1 MKTFGLLTFF
11 TLPKFFKWS
20 IWENNSWSIRWDARH
35 AKSLNH
41 SSSRYP
47 CQNGRLLGKLNPL
60 VECMNFLKFSDLI
73 YLILSILLEYLANF
87 TITIAIAI
95 PPPPPHVGE
104 YPELSPFLPCLVEVR
119 DRLQQIYLT
128 HFIFKISPKHL
139 ILLIFILWGS
149 HILPT
154 ATMSSQFWML
164 NCDCPG
170 VVWCYNN
177 HKLIGKLFHFM
188 ILGFINYYLTIH

>member
-20 IWENNSWSIRWDARH
+20 SWENNSWSRRWDARH

-87 TITIAIAI
+87 TITIAMLANI
-95 PPPPPHVGE
+95 PSFPLFCHVLLKFVID
-104 YPELSPFLPCLVEVR
+104 YNRFIWHISFLKFLPCN
-119 DRLQQIYLT
+119 
-128 HFIFKISPKHL
+128 L